1 MVAGPRNQN
10 VFLFGDFLIAGNYE
24 HHCRNAVA
32 FACLQKLLFPECR
45 SQTSPVAGE
54 LLFRP

>member
-24 HHCRNAVA
+24 H
-32 FACLQKLLFPECR
+32 
-45 SQTSPVAGE
+45 VAGE